1 LVPVWYLAV
10 HAAEPVATKTG
21 AMNRSSNGSIDV
33 GVRPPPVKVQVP
45 FDCCSVPRAPPMLPK
60 VTMMLGQRLLDV
72 GGRDIARGARSAVWA
87 TCWLG
92 RRGFARCGPDGDRLP
107 LSSDYS
113 ISEVA
118 DQLGETKWMGIPT
131 GCARVVGKSTQN
143 TRPTDTGI
151 ELGSSLRASP

>member
-1 LVPVWYLAV
+1 LGDLL
-10 HAAEPVATKTG
+10 
-21 AMNRSSNGSIDV
+21 
-33 GVRPPPVKVQVP
+33 VRPPRLRL
-45 FDCCSVPRAPPMLPK
+45 DAAP
-60 VTMMLGQRLLDV
+60 TEIG
-72 GGRDIARGARSAVWA
+72 
-87 TCWLG
+87 
-92 RRGFARCGPDGDRLP
+92 LP

-118 DQLGETKWMGIPT
+118 DQLGETVKWIDARLESLRRELVGPSILT